1 MANFKGSTYEK
12 QARDA
17 KIRCDV
23 RGTKRHGPNR
33 HDGLAHSHAT
43 LQSQQCLFNDFA
55 KYAFDNGL
63 DSKLN
68 LAMRKEYFL
77 DFLSKRT
84 ALLSASSTEVY
95 ISSWSACMK
104 GLRYKNITID
114 SRLDY
119 HFFQRCKD
127 EFNGRPDKKS
137 FKKGRY
143 INPMKFED
151 ILSKLPK
158 RSQVVAR
165 LQYYYAFRAEE
176 ALLVA
181 NNLGK
186 FLYDGQLLG
195 VPGKGGQ
202 HYSPKLISEEFIHE
216 VRSTP
221 KISKGIYYRD
231 LRKVLKMSNRAHD
244 FRLSYAV
251 NRYNDLRN
259 DGVSHRMS
267 MKITS
272 EEMNHHRLS
281 ITAYYLVRA

>member
-12 QARDA
+12 QGRDA
-17 KIRCDV
+17 KIRCDA
-23 RGTKRHGPNR
+23 RGTKRYGPNR
-33 HDGLAHSHAT
+33 YDGLAHSHAT

-55 KYAFDNGL
+55 KYALSNGL
-63 DSKLN
+63 DPKLN
-68 LAMRKEYFL
+68 LAMTKKHFL

-84 ALLSASSTEVY
+84 ALLSASSCEVY
-95 ISSWSACMK
+95 ISRWCAYIK
-104 GLRYKNITID
+104 ALRSKNITID
-114 SRLDY
+114 SLLDY

-127 EFNGRPDKKS
+127 QFNGRPDKKS

-165 LQYYYAFRAEE
+165 LQYFYAFRAEE

-181 NNLGK
+181 NYLEK
-186 FLYDGQLLG
+186 FLHDGELTE

-202 HYSPKLISEEFIHE
+202 RYMPKLIDEALINNI
-216 VRSTP
+216 RSTS
-221 KISKGIYYRD
+221 KISKGAYYRD
-231 LRKVLKMSNRAHD
+231 LRKVMKKSSRAHD
-244 FRLSYAV
+244 FRLSFAV
-251 NRYNDLRN
+251 NRYNELRN
-259 DGVSHRMS
+259 DGASHKNS

-281 ITAYYLVRA
+281 ITAYYLARA